1 MHLVLLPML
10 ANQFP
15 PAPSRGLTNR
25 SSDHELI
32 ERIARSDR
40 DAMRQLFRQFKTPVY
55 RFALRL
61 VGNEHAAQDLV
72 SEVFMDVWRTAGAF
86 EGRSEVS
93 TWLLAI
99 TRHKAIALMRR
110 RSPEALDDNVAE
122 QVEDEADGPEVAVQ
136 KQQVRSILL
145 ECIRR
150 LSPVHCEIIDLVYY
164 HGRSIEQVASI
175 LNIPCATVKTRMFY
189 ARNRLAQM
197 LAQAGHDRLWS

>member
-1 MHLVLLPML
+1 MHLTLLPTL
-10 ANQFP
+10 ADQYP
-15 PAPSRGLTNR
+15 RAPSRDLTNR

-40 DAMRQLFRQFKTPVY
+40 DAMHQVFRRFKTPVY

-61 VGNEHAAQDLV
+61 VANEHSAQDLV

-99 TRHKAIALMRR
+99 TRNKALALMRR
-110 RSPEALDDNVAE
+110 RSPEALDDDVAE
-122 QVEDEADGPEVAVQ
+122 EIEDEADGPEVAVQ

-145 ECIRR
+145 ECIER
-150 LSPVHCEIIDLVYY
+150 LSPMHREIVDLVYY
-164 HGRSIEQVASI
+164 HGRSIEQVANI

-197 LAQAGHDRLWS
+197 LTQAGHDRLCN